1 MFDLRSDGPE
11 AAPAPRPGEAPDP
24 APARQGVGER
34 AGEGPGERTS
44 RPLDMPLFAT
54 AFAVRFGG
62 PRAAL
67 ECPKHLADVQGVIDR
82 VSARLDAT
90 RSRMPR
96 ERAELVEALLDD
108 ARMLQEAARRNHER
122 PIGPY
127 DHARAF
133 AKADAAL
140 GHARAAEI
148 LQSRCAQG

>member
-1 MFDLRSDGPE
+1 MFDVRSDGPE
-11 AAPAPRPGEAPDP
+11 AAPAPRPGEAPDA
-24 APARQGVGER
+24 AP
-34 AGEGPGERTS
+34 AGEGPGGRTS

-108 ARMLQEAARRNHER
+108 ARMLQEAARQNHER

-148 LQSRCAQG
+148 LQSRCARG